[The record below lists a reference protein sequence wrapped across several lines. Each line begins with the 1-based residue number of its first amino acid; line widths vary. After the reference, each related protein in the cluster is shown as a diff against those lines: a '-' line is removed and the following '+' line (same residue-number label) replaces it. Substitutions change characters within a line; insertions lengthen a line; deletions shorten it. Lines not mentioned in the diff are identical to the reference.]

1 MDKTVSNFNGNY
13 YMGIQS
19 ENFYIYLNLLD
30 LFYIN
35 TFYKHINKYNK
46 WKNPYLRQL
55 RRELEPATAH
65 TIARRLNHSA
75 TRASCDTMTKED

>member
-13 YMGIQS
+13 YMGIYS
-19 ENFYIYLNLLD
+19 LKIYLPEFIKD

-46 WKNPYLRQL
+46 WKNPYLRQP
-55 RRELEPATAH
+55 RRELEPATSH
-65 TIARRLNHSA
+65 HSQ
-75 TRASCDTMTKED
+75 TS

>member
-1 MDKTVSNFNGNY
+1 MAIITTVWKFL
-13 YMGIQS
+13 
-19 ENFYIYLNLLD
+19 YLPEFIKD

-46 WKNPYLRQL
+46 WKNPYLRQ
-55 RRELEPATAH
+55 RELEPATAH

-75 TRASCDTMTKED
+75 TRASCHTMTKEG